1 MKTLA
6 VILMILLVSVQANG
20 QIFGKKNKEDPKDAR
35 IDSLTTLNQA
45 LALQLDSVSRELE
58 KYAVKSDTTIKPVIA
73 DTAAVL
79 PDATTTTAGA
89 AMVLPS
95 ATLASTTPSQ
105 NTDLAAS
112 AMIAPP
118 PVIQSTA
125 LNDSIA
131 VLLQENALLKATVDS
146 LKTAWDDNMD
156 IMLSEEIAR
165 SNTVN
170 YLRQLRELVDA
181 KVITE
186 TEFITIKKKYLVK
199 L

>member
-1 MKTLA
+1 
-6 VILMILLVSVQANG
+6 MILLVSVQANG

-58 KYAVKSDTTIKPVIA
+58 KYAVKSDTTVKSAIA
-73 DTAAVL
+73 DTAAVM
-79 PDATTTTAGA
+79 PDATTTAAGA

-95 ATLASTTPSQ
+95 AALASTTPSQ
-105 NTDLAAS
+105 NTDLATS
-112 AMIAPP
+112 AMNAPP
-118 PVIQSTA
+118 PALQSTA
-125 LNDSIA
+125 LNDSIT
-131 VLLQENALLKATVDS
+131 VLLQENTLLKATVDS
-146 LKTAWDDNMD
+146 LKKAWNDNMD

-170 YLRQLRELVDA
+170 YLKQLRELVDA

-186 TEFITIKKKYLVK
+186 AEFITIKKKYLVN